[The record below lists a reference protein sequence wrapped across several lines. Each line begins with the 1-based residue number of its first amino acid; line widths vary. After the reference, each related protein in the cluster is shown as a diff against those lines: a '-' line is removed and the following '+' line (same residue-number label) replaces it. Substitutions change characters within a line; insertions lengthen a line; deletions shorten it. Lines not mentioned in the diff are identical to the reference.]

1 MLRFFWLIKVL
12 PLYKG
17 LKGLFMVLQS
27 IQICHYQYHRLVLS
41 QVESAA
47 QFANKVPGFS
57 SLNMEDKVEL
67 LKHAGFEIALVQVS
81 L

>member
-1 MLRFFWLIKVL
+1 
-12 PLYKG
+12 
-17 LKGLFMVLQS
+17 MVLQS
-27 IQICHYQYHRLVLS
+27 IQLCHYQYHRLVLS

-47 QFANKVPGFS
+47 QIANKVPGFS